1 MAPAWSDLCGS
12 RRWGSL
18 MAAGAPYGSRS
29 ALQAASERVFDEL
42 ARDDWLEA
50 FAAHSEIGTPRAG
63 DRTGAGEQA
72 GLAGADPE
80 VLAELA
86 ATGAE
91 YRQRFG
97 YVFLI
102 RARGRSAEQVLAAMR
117 ARLDNPPDQEFAT
130 ACAEQR
136 EITALRLAETSL

>member
-1 MAPAWSDLCGS
+1 MDPAWGELCGS

-18 MAAGAPYGSRS
+18 MAGGAPYGSR
-29 ALQAASERVFDEL
+29 ADLLAASERAFDEL

-50 FAAHSEIGTPRAG
+50 FAAHSEIGMPRAG
-63 DRTGAGEQA
+63 DLTGAGEQA
-72 GLAGADPE
+72 ALAGARPA

-91 YRQRFG
+91 YRRRFG

-102 RARGRSAEQVLAAMR
+102 RARGRSADQVLAAMR
-117 ARLDNPPDQEFAT
+117 ARLDNPREQEFAT
-130 ACAEQR
+130 ACAQQR
-136 EITALRLAETSL
+136 EITALRLAELSL